1 MKSTIQKFSVDKN
14 GNKKKATGT
23 VNNIRNAEMYHDNL
37 TIEVDGV
44 SKTGKRYMTTMTLTA
59 SDSAFANNSLAL
71 QKLGFDGLSQLS
83 SFGLMIMNEPKKKH
97 YGIEIDGKYFFEIKT
112 LDDLKNLCTFINRHK
127 PLVHLINTPKSSWCF
142 STYQYK
148 GTQ

>member
-37 TIEVDGV
+37 TVEVDGV

-97 YGIEIDGKYFFEIKT
+97 YGIEIDGQYFFEIKT
-112 LDDLKNLCTFINRHK
+112 LDDLKNLCTFIN
-127 PLVHLINTPKSSWCF
+127 T
-142 STYQYK
+142 
-148 GTQ
+148 

>member
-37 TIEVDGV
+37 TVEVDGV

-59 SDSAFANNSLAL
+59 SDSAIAKNSLAL
-71 QKLGFDGLSQLS
+71 QKLGFDGLSQLRG
-83 SFGLMIMNEPKKKH
+83 FGLNIIDEPKKKH
-97 YGIEIDGKYFFEIKT
+97 YGIEIDGQYFFEIKT
-112 LDDLKNLCTFINRHK
+112 LDDLKNLCTFIN
-127 PLVHLINTPKSSWCF
+127 T
-142 STYQYK
+142 
-148 GTQ
+148 

>member
-37 TIEVDGV
+37 TVEVDGV

-71 QKLGFDGLSQLS
+71 QKFGFDGLSQLS

-112 LDDLKNLCTFINRHK
+112 LDDLKNLCTFIN
-127 PLVHLINTPKSSWCF
+127 T
-142 STYQYK
+142 
-148 GTQ
+148 

>member
-23 VNNIRNAEMYHDNL
+23 VNNIRNAEMYNDNL
-37 TIEVDGV
+37 TVEVDGV

-59 SDSAFANNSLAL
+59 SDSAIANNSLAL
-71 QKLGFDGLSQLS
+71 QKLGFDGLSQLRG
-83 SFGLMIMNEPKKKH
+83 FGLNIIDEPKKKH

-112 LDDLKNLCTFINRHK
+112 LDDLKNLCTFIN
-127 PLVHLINTPKSSWCF
+127 T
-142 STYQYK
+142 
-148 GTQ
+148 

>member
-37 TIEVDGV
+37 TVEVDGV

-112 LDDLKNLCTFINRHK
+112 LDDLKNLCTFIN
-127 PLVHLINTPKSSWCF
+127 T
-142 STYQYK
+142 
-148 GTQ
+148 

>member
-112 LDDLKNLCTFINRHK
+112 LDDLKNLCTFIN
-127 PLVHLINTPKSSWCF
+127 T
-142 STYQYK
+142 
-148 GTQ
+148 

>member
-23 VNNIRNAEMYHDNL
+23 VNNIRNAEMYHDNF
-37 TIEVDGV
+37 TVEVDGV

-83 SFGLMIMNEPKKKH
+83 SFGLMIMNEPKRN
-97 YGIEIDGKYFFEIKT
+97 IMVLRLMANT
-112 LDDLKNLCTFINRHK
+112 SLKSR
-127 PLVHLINTPKSSWCF
+127 PLMI
-142 STYQYK
+142 
-148 GTQ
+148 